1 MKINILIL
9 LITISGLT
17 GFAQQPYE
25 SVLKAVETNN
35 TTLKALRQTAEAQK
49 LENKTGIFLPG
60 PEAEFGYLWG
70 NSAAG
75 ANRTDINITQSFDIP
90 TITGMKGRMA
100 GKQNQAVD
108 WLYAS
113 NRKEI
118 LLEAKLYCIDLVYLN
133 AMANEMNKRLEYARE
148 MEQAF
153 SRRFKAGEANIL
165 KYNNMQLILVSIQ
178 GELEQVETE
187 RQMVSAQLK
196 RLNGGTSISLNDT
209 EYGSVELPE
218 LFEEWYARTEQKKP
232 ELALAQQEAVIREG
246 MVNLERW
253 HNFPIFSAGYLSEK
267 VGSEQFQGIVAG
279 ISIPLWENKN
289 QLARAKTAALA
300 ADAHQNDIR
309 LQMVAQAESQFA
321 KTQRLKAISQRYS
334 NALKS
339 FDNAVLLKKALTA
352 GEISVV
358 TYFVEISAYYNIINQ
373 SLEAERDFQK
383 AAAELFSV
391 DL

>member
-1 MKINILIL
+1 MKINIFIFLIF
-9 LITISGLT
+9 SGLI
-17 GFAQQPYE
+17 GFAQQPYD
-25 SVLKAVETNN
+25 SVLHAVERNN
-35 TTLKALRQTAEAQK
+35 TTLKALRQSAEAQK

-60 PEAEFGYLWG
+60 PEAEFGFLWG

-90 TITGMKGRMA
+90 TITGMKGRIA
-100 GKQNQAVD
+100 GQQNQAVD
-108 WLYAS
+108 WQYAS
-113 NRKEI
+113 NRREI
-118 LLEAKLYCIDLVYLN
+118 LLDAKLYCIDLVYLN
-133 AMANEMNKRLEYARE
+133 AMANEMNKRLEHARE

-153 SRRFKAGEANIL
+153 SRRFKSGEANIL
-165 KYNNMQLILVSIQ
+165 EYNNMQLNLVSIQ
-178 GELEQVETE
+178 AELEQVETE
-187 RQMVSAQLK
+187 RQAVLAQLK

-218 LFEEWYARTEQKKP
+218 LFEEWYARIESKKP

-253 HNFPIFSAGYLSEK
+253 HNFPLFSAGYLSEK

-300 ADAHQNDIR
+300 AQAHQNDIQ
-309 LQMVAQAESQFA
+309 LQLVAQAKSQFA
-321 KTQRLKAISQRYS
+321 KAQRLKAISQRYS

-339 FDNAVLLKKALTA
+339 FDNAALLKKALTA

-383 AAAELFSV
+383 AAADLLSV

>member
-1 MKINILIL
+1 MKINIFIFLIF
-9 LITISGLT
+9 SGLI
-17 GFAQQPYE
+17 GFAQQPYD
-25 SVLKAVETNN
+25 SVLHAVERNN
-35 TTLKALRQTAEAQK
+35 TTLKALRQSAEAQK

-60 PEAEFGYLWG
+60 PEAEFGFLWG

-90 TITGMKGRMA
+90 TITGMKGRIA
-100 GKQNQAVD
+100 GQQNQAVD
-108 WLYAS
+108 WQYAS
-113 NRKEI
+113 KRREI
-118 LLEAKLYCIDLVYLN
+118 LLDAKLYCIDLVYLN
-133 AMANEMNKRLEYARE
+133 AMANEMNKRLEHARE

-153 SRRFKAGEANIL
+153 SRRFKSGEANIL
-165 KYNNMQLILVSIQ
+165 EYNNMQLNLVSIQ
-178 GELEQVETE
+178 AELEQVETE
-187 RQMVSAQLK
+187 RQAVLAQLK

-218 LFEEWYARTEQKKP
+218 LFEEWYARIESKKP

-253 HNFPIFSAGYLSEK
+253 HNFPLFSAGYLSEK

-300 ADAHQNDIR
+300 AQAHQNDIQ
-309 LQMVAQAESQFA
+309 LQLVAQAKSQFA
-321 KTQRLKAISQRYS
+321 KAQRLKAISQRYS

-339 FDNAVLLKKALTA
+339 FDNAALLKKALTA

-383 AAAELFSV
+383 AAADLLSV

>member
-1 MKINILIL
+1 MKINIFIFLIF
-9 LITISGLT
+9 SGLI
-17 GFAQQPYE
+17 GFAQQPYD
-25 SVLKAVETNN
+25 SVLHAVERNN
-35 TTLKALRQTAEAQK
+35 TTLKALRQSAEAQK

-60 PEAEFGYLWG
+60 PEAEFGFLWG

-90 TITGMKGRMA
+90 TITGMKGRIA
-100 GKQNQAVD
+100 GQQNQAVD
-108 WLYAS
+108 WQYAS
-113 NRKEI
+113 NRREI
-118 LLEAKLYCIDLVYLN
+118 LLDAKLYCIDLVYLN
-133 AMANEMNKRLEYARE
+133 AMANEMNKRLEHARE

-153 SRRFKAGEANIL
+153 SRRFKSGEANIL
-165 KYNNMQLILVSIQ
+165 EYNNMQLNLVSIQ
-178 GELEQVETE
+178 AELEQVETE
-187 RQMVSAQLK
+187 RQAVLAQLK

-218 LFEEWYARTEQKKP
+218 LFEEWYARIESKKP

-253 HNFPIFSAGYLSEK
+253 HNFPLFSAGYLSEK

-300 ADAHQNDIR
+300 AQAHQNDIQ
-309 LQMVAQAESQFA
+309 LQLVAQAKSQFA
-321 KTQRLKAISQRYS
+321 KAQRLKAISQRYS

-339 FDNAVLLKKALTA
+339 FDNAPLLKKALTA

-383 AAAELFSV
+383 AAADLLSV

>member
-60 PEAEFGYLWG
+60 KAEFGYLWG

-218 LFEEWYARTEQKKP
+218 LFEEWYARTEQKNPSLHLPNKKP
-232 ELALAQQEAVIREG
+232 SFVRGWSILNDGTISRYFRPDISAKKLEANSFRESWPVYPFRFGKTKTSLPALK
-246 MVNLERW
+246 LP
-253 HNFPIFSAGYLSEK
+253 HL
-267 VGSEQFQGIVAG
+267 
-279 ISIPLWENKN
+279 
-289 QLARAKTAALA
+289 
-300 ADAHQNDIR
+300 
-309 LQMVAQAESQFA
+309 LQMHI
-321 KTQRLKAISQRYS
+321 KTISGCKWLPRLK
-334 NALKS
+334 
-339 FDNAVLLKKALTA
+339 V
-352 GEISVV
+352 
-358 TYFVEISAYYNIINQ
+358 
-373 SLEAERDFQK
+373 SLQK
-383 AAAELFSV
+383 LSG
-391 DL
+391 